1 MAEIKRLTAT
11 EREAIMRLSLALE
24 FLTVDAEHIKKRAE
38 MVPNGKA
45 MLEEARD
52 KVREFIDLACDTM
65 PKDQLNSMI
74 RTMKMTTFEVGVKC
88 PATMKNSRRLDQ
100 YGVIVSLNAI
110 NELFFA
116 CGDHC
121 ALCIAGEAEAKGCG
135 LRKALD
141 TIPNDAEDRNDGG
154 CPYRAIFCEEAGT

>member
-1 MAEIKRLTAT
+1 MPEIKRLTAT

-24 FLTVDAEHIKKRAE
+24 FLTVDVDFLKRRAE

-45 MLEEARD
+45 LLAGARGM
-52 KVREFIDLACDTM
+52 VRKFIDLSCDTM
-65 PKDQLNSMI
+65 PEDQLKSMI

-88 PATMKNSRRLDQ
+88 PATAKNSRRLDD

-110 NELFFA
+110 NEIFA
-116 CGDHC
+116 ACEDHC
-121 ALCIAGEAEAKGCG
+121 ALCIGGPAEVKGCA

-141 TIPNDAEDRNDGG
+141 TIPNDAAERPDGG
-154 CPYRAIFCEEAGT
+154 CPYRVIL